1 MNPQDN
7 VRSAE
12 SEPTDPKRVRAFAE
26 FFKRY
31 MSISTL
37 VIAALPIPV
46 TSLNL
51 IPTFTAQ
58 TKILSVYTSLF
69 CFLILGLI
77 FYLRHQLARILF
89 HEFFSNEDY
98 WVTPL
103 DRADP
108 NVRWRRNVRKFLKAS
123 LIGLIPLLLIA
134 ASVFSAF
141 QYNDNLVGNVSKIKQ
156 SIWDRAGI
164 EQRLATE
171 ADVKAVKERTTF
183 DAILKNTELDQI
195 PRGSL
200 LMLLYI
206 LIFITAEAAFV
217 LMAIK
222 EYLQDLVKLTEVDLI
237 QGRKLVAVSD
247 AAPSEANVTVTEK
260 TIEAQALADED
271 IQKRKTF

>member
-1 MNPQDN
+1 MAPQDN

-46 TSLNL
+46 TSFSL
-51 IPTFTAQ
+51 IPTFAAQ
-58 TKILSVYTSLF
+58 AKVFSVYTSLF

-89 HEFFSNEDY
+89 YEFFSNEDY
-98 WVTPL
+98 WTTPM
-103 DRADP
+103 DRTAP
-108 NVRWRRNVRKFLKAS
+108 AVRWRRNFRKFLKAS

-134 ASVFSAF
+134 SSVVCAF
-141 QYNDNLVGNVSKIKQ
+141 QYNDNLVGNV
-156 SIWDRAGI
+156 RAI
-164 EQRLATE
+164 EASLKEGGPRGVTGPITD
-171 ADVKAVKERTTF
+171 ADMKAYNDSLTF
-183 DAILKNTELDQI
+183 DAILKNTELDNI
-195 PRGSL
+195 PFGSR

-206 LIFITAEAAFV
+206 LIFVTAEAAFV

-237 QGRKLVAVSD
+237 RGVVDPGPPPMPGSDSGGGAVANEGAVAGND
-247 AAPSEANVTVTEK
+247 
-260 TIEAQALADED
+260 
-271 IQKRKTF
+271 

>member
-46 TSLNL
+46 TSLDL
-51 IPTFTAQ
+51 IPTFAKQ
-58 TKILSVYTSLF
+58 TKIFSVYTSLF

-89 HEFFSNEDY
+89 HEFFSNENY
-98 WVTPL
+98 WVTPT
-103 DRADP
+103 DQNHP
-108 NVRWRRNVRKFLKAS
+108 HVRWRRNVRKFLKAS
-123 LIGLIPLLLIA
+123 LIGLIPFLLIA

-141 QYNDNLVGNVSKIKQ
+141 QYNDNLVNSVGE
-156 SIWDRAGI
+156 I
-164 EQRLATE
+164 EDTLKERGREVPAMDATE
-171 ADVKAVKERTTF
+171 AEIKAINKAYNDSLRF
-183 DAILKNTELDQI
+183 DSILKNTELDNI
-195 PRGSL
+195 PVGSR

-222 EYLQDLVKLTEVDLI
+222 EYLQDLVKLTEIELI
-237 QGRKLVAVSD
+237 RGHEVVTKSNAGSVSFNAPTEPVRPRKKYRL
-247 AAPSEANVTVTEK
+247 
-260 TIEAQALADED
+260 
-271 IQKRKTF
+271 